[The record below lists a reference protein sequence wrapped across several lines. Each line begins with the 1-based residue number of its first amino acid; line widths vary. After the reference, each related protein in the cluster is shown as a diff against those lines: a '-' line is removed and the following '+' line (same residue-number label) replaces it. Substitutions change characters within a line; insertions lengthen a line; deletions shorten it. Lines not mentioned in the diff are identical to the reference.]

1 MGSFYLFIQQQNN
14 EMSSLDFN
22 KAFQN
27 VMDSLQAHER

>member
-22 KAFQN
+22 KAFQD
-27 VMDSLQAHER
+27 VVDSLQAHER